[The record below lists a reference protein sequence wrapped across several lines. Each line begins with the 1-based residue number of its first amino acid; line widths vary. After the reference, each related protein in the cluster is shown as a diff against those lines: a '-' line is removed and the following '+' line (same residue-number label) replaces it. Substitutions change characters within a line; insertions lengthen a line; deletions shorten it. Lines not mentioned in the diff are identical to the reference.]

1 MSKKTIV
8 HKFFNVIHKNFQA
21 LRAIYFAGLVVA
33 CGLIT
38 TIPILNAA
46 PTVSGQNNRIAQNSN
61 RGDSTAEYLHI
72 LSTGQSLSLG
82 VYATPTITTSQ
93 PYNNLM
99 FKDGADQIS
108 PPLVPLTEAGIAKEW
123 QNTESP
129 SSGLG
134 NTLRALDNLA
144 RSVIVSL
151 HGVGGTNYLG
161 LKKGTVPY
169 NKGIAQ
175 ATNAKNYVKNTLG
188 GTYRPLGVTAIH
200 GETDYLDGTNNGGAS
215 WSAYSNALKQWQ
227 IDYQADIRNLAGNSS
242 LKLPLFIN
250 QMNSGWTG
258 QIATA
263 QLDAHR
269 SNPGKVILVG
279 PKYQMTYH
287 SDFLHLTSQDSK
299 YMGELIGKVIN
310 KVAVQG
316 QTWNPLMPTSSI
328 RSGNTITISYAIPVG
343 RLEIDTTRVAARANY
358 GFTFTQTGG
367 NNVSISSVQLV
378 NDNTQVKITLSA
390 IPTGSNQKIRYA
402 WGCGNYTWFCGGAA
416 TGWHVGG
423 NIRDSDN
430 SVSTAPGSTNLPLYN
445 WSVAFE
451 EPVTMIAPMVT
462 NFYTPVRHNDLTIPI
477 VNFSAIDDVGVTGY
491 LITQSPTIPSLTNP
505 NWTSNA
511 PTTHTLPSEGAHTL
525 YAWAKDADGNI
536 SASLSRYVIILAA
549 TIPVD
554 L

>member
-1 MSKKTIV
+1 MLQESIV
-8 HKFFNVIHKNFQA
+8 HKFFNIIHNNFHT
-21 LRAIYFAGLVVA
+21 LRAVYFAGLVVA
-33 CGLIT
+33 CALLT

-46 PTVSGQNNRIAQNSN
+46 SSGSGQNSSMPNNSN
-61 RGDSTAEYLHI
+61 RGNYKPEYLHV

-82 VYATPTITTSQ
+82 VYSTPTITTSQ

-99 FKDGADQIS
+99 MDKGADQINA
-108 PPLVPLTEAGIAKEW
+108 PLVPLSELGIAKEW

-129 SSGLG
+129 SSGLA
-134 NTLRALDNLA
+134 NTLRSLDYRGRN
-144 RSVIVSL
+144 VIVTL
-151 HGVGGTNYLG
+151 HGKGGTSYLG

-169 NKGIAQ
+169 NKGITQ
-175 ATNAKNYVKNTLG
+175 ATNAKDYVKNTLG
-188 GTYRPLGVTAIH
+188 GTYRPVGVTAIH

-215 WSAYSNALKQWQ
+215 WTAYSNALKQWQ
-227 IDYQADIRNLAGNSS
+227 IDYQADIRNLAGNSN

-269 SNPGKVILVG
+269 RNPGKVILVG

-287 SDFLHLTSQDSK
+287 SDLLHLTSQDSK
-299 YMGELIGKVIN
+299 YMGELMGKVIN

-343 RLEIDTTRVAARANY
+343 RLEIDTTRVATRENY

-378 NDNTQVKITLSA
+378 NNNTQVKITLSA
-390 IPTGSNQKIRYA
+390 IPTGTNQKIRYA
-402 WGCGNYTWFCGGAA
+402 WGCGNYTWFCGGAT

-423 NIRDSDN
+423 NIRDSDY
-430 SVSTAPGSTNLPLYN
+430 SISTAPGSTNLPLFN

-451 EPVTMIAPMVT
+451 EPVTMISPLVSS
-462 NFYTPVRHNDLTIPI
+462 FFTPVRHSTLTIPI
-477 VNFSAIDDVGVTGY
+477 VNFVATEDVGVTGY
-491 LITQSPTIPSLTNP
+491 LITESSKIPSLTNP
-505 NWTSNA
+505 KWTSTP
-511 PTTHTLPSEGAHTL
+511 PTTYTFSSRGSHKI

-536 SASLSRYVIILAA
+536 SAVKSRNII
-549 TIPVD
+549 IRK
-554 L
+554 